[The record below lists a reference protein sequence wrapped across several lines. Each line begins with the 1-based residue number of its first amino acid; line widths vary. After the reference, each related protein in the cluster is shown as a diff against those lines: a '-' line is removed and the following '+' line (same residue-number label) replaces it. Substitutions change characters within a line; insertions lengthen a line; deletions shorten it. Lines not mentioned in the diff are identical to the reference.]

1 MDLPPIDIEVK
12 PEKLEEA
19 NEVGPS
25 FHCDLSDT
33 EIVHKIAQAFL
44 PGLASACVDN
54 TTGGL
59 FNSPASVAVDMRRE
73 MVEYLTQRSETFVA
87 ESVIL
92 EGGPEAEVSDHPY
105 DIISDFVD
113 DFGSSKR
120 NIFSRVS
127 GWLLSER
134 REDKIDDFVQE
145 MEINGFWLI
154 ERREVIAQTLLKNVD
169 FKNTFHCDMKF
180 NFAAKL
186 VEHSLE
192 CNFRTMNCTNEGCN
206 ARFCASHLEN
216 HASICP
222 FEMLPCE
229 QKCSDSIMRREMDKH
244 CITVCPMRLVN
255 CPFYPVGCQSSVPH
269 CTIQQHRL
277 DDLHSH
283 LLYILQVIHKD
294 ASMEVLKKRAEQ
306 LEESAS
312 SGRLAEARDVRSLTF
327 VIRDLEAEIGPL
339 NVNANFGGEHIESPT
354 KIEERVK
361 SPSKEEEFNESPNK
375 EDDNAVSSS
384 SEEECKDSPPKKEEC
399 PELPSE
405 KEQHNES
412 PTRKEEYKS
421 PSKKE
426 EFNDSPNKE
435 DDNADSS
442 SSEEECLELP
452 SEKDQCKESPRSE
465 DSP

>member
-1 MDLPPIDIEVK
+1 MDLPPIDIEAK

-19 NEVGPS
+19 KEAGPS

-59 FNSPASVAVDMRRE
+59 FNSPTSVAVDMRRE
-73 MVEYLTQRSETFVA
+73 MVEYLTLRSETFVA

-105 DIISDFVD
+105 DMIADFVD

-134 REDKIDDFVQE
+134 REDRIDDFVQE

-180 NFAAKL
+180 NSAAEL
-186 VEHSLE
+186 AEHSLE

-222 FEMLPCE
+222 FKILPCE

-294 ASMEVLKKRAEQ
+294 ASMEVLKKRVEQ

-312 SGRLAEARDVRSLTF
+312 LGRLAEAWDVRSLT
-327 VIRDLEAEIGPL
+327 VTIRDLEAEIGPL
-339 NVNANFGGEHIESPT
+339 NVNANFGEEHKESPT
-354 KIEERVK
+354 KIEERV
-361 SPSKEEEFNESPNK
+361 
-375 EDDNAVSSS
+375 
-384 SEEECKDSPPKKEEC
+384 
-399 PELPSE
+399 
-405 KEQHNES
+405 
-412 PTRKEEYKS
+412 KS

-442 SSEEECLELP
+442 SSEEECKDSSPKKEECPELP
-452 SEKDQCKESPRSE
+452 SEKDQCKESRRSE